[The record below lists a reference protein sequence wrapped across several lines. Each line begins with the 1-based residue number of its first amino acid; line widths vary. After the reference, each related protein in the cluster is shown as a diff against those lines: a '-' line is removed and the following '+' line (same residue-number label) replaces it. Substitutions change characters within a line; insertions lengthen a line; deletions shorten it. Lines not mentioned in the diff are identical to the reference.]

1 MMKARTLLI
10 FLLNIH
16 LVLAAI
22 KSISSVQHKS
32 NLPTASNRFIVE
44 VEDTSQ
50 IPPSERSTLSV
61 CVLVLGPLK
70 LVLMDLF
77 VKPHELL
84 FEHLK
89 ARNVTFNVTKQY
101 KAEGLFVGA
110 SITLDN
116 PQVSDRMLLST
127 NEAKRNEPRM
137 FLR

>member
-1 MMKARTLLI
+1 MCPG
-10 FLLNIH
+10 
-16 LVLAAI
+16 
-22 KSISSVQHKS
+22 S
-32 NLPTASNRFIVE
+32 
-44 VEDTSQ
+44 
-50 IPPSERSTLSV
+50 
-61 CVLVLGPLK
+61 GPLK

-127 NEAKRNEPRM
+127 IEAKRNEPRM